1 MEEYI
6 DLCHYETQ
14 EKITVKAKKTGKAG
28 QYLAH
33 CINPGAHAHG
43 DQHASMGINTDMGVY
58 NCHVCHISGQTM
70 EKYLETHKGG
80 NYKKKSNRDHTLEVE
95 NREIKSDIM
104 QGIDTDIDNWEGY
117 DLKAKEEA
125 KSRIPFD
132 ICRLEEEEQT
142 VAMGSVVKAKIF
154 RITALR
160 DRVKITKNLI
170 KNVTKEIK
178 SKYEKEK
185 KVLTKGCPENLINL
199 IKINNKVH
207 YLFDKDGKLY
217 STETV
222 DIDER
227 TYKAK
232 QDLLL
237 NYITKSIFDVDRN
250 KVDFEELLKD
260 VERFI
265 RRHVEM
271 PNEHD
276 YFLLAL
282 WVFHTYM
289 IDLEQVTPFLFFQGE
304 FGTGKSQAGDVLKH
318 TAYKAE
324 SLTDLTPAT
333 MFRSA
338 QYYKTTFVVDEVTLV
353 GRNANPDIISL
364 IKCRYERMSAVPRI
378 DMNEKDIEDQIKN
391 YQVFG
396 PLAMGSELGLPPAI
410 KSRSIHFIMK
420 ENIREAVETMI
431 KENEKS
437 LKTAEELRNK
447 LTILRA
453 TLLDKW
459 KRKELKKLKH
469 FARRRLG
476 QILKPLYRVVMEIA
490 PEREEEFL
498 ETVKLLAKKAKKVK
512 QTSLQADVVKI
523 LLDYV
528 EDGKDF
534 IGSLDCCGL
543 LNEERSESVKTN
555 TMGLHYVMESL
566 GFESATVG
574 KKGYLINKEL
584 LKDLKE
590 QYI

>member
-1 MEEYI
+1 
-6 DLCHYETQ
+6 
-14 EKITVKAKKTGKAG
+14 
-28 QYLAH
+28 
-33 CINPGAHAHG
+33 
-43 DQHASMGINTDMGVY
+43 
-58 NCHVCHISGQTM
+58 
-70 EKYLETHKGG
+70 
-80 NYKKKSNRDHTLEVE
+80 
-95 NREIKSDIM
+95 
-104 QGIDTDIDNWEGY
+104 
-117 DLKAKEEA
+117 
-125 KSRIPFD
+125 
-132 ICRLEEEEQT
+132 
-142 VAMGSVVKAKIF
+142 
-154 RITALR
+154 
-160 DRVKITKNLI
+160 
-170 KNVTKEIK
+170 
-178 SKYEKEK
+178 
-185 KVLTKGCPENLINL
+185 
-199 IKINNKVH
+199 
-207 YLFDKDGKLY
+207 
-217 STETV
+217 
-222 DIDER
+222 
-227 TYKAK
+227 
-232 QDLLL
+232 
-237 NYITKSIFDVDRN
+237 
-250 KVDFEELLKD
+250 
-260 VERFI
+260 
-265 RRHVEM
+265 
-271 PNEHD
+271 
-276 YFLLAL
+276 
-282 WVFHTYM
+282 M

-304 FGTGKSQAGDVLKH
+304 YSTGKSQAGDVLRH
-318 TAYKAE
+318 IAYKAE
-324 SLTDLTPAT
+324 LQTDLTPAT

-338 QYYKTTFVVDEVTLV
+338 QYYKTTLVVDELTLV

-378 DMNEKDIEDQIKN
+378 DMEDKDRENQIKY

-396 PLAMGSELGLPPAI
+396 PLAMGSELGLPTAI

-420 ENIREAVETMI
+420 QNIREAVETMI
-431 KENEKS
+431 RENEKS

-453 TLLDKW
+453 TLLNRW

-476 QILKPLYRVVMEIA
+476 QILKPLYRVVMEIV
-490 PEREEEFL
+490 PSREKEFL
-498 ETVKLLAKKAKKVK
+498 ETVKLLAKKAKKIK

>member
-14 EKITVKAKKTGKAG
+14 EKITVKAKRTGKAG

-33 CINPGAHAHG
+33 CINPDHE
-43 DQHASMGINTDMGVY
+43 DRNPSMGINVIKGEY
-58 NCHVCHISGQTM
+58 NCISR
-70 EKYLETHKGG
+70 HDAKGVTWARHLRELG
-80 NYKKKSNRDHTLEVE
+80 NSKSYKKKSNRDYTLEEE
-95 NREIKSDIM
+95 NKEIKSDIM
-104 QGIDTDIDNWEGY
+104 QGIDTDINNWSGY
-117 DLKAKEEA
+117 DDTIKEEV

-142 VAMGSVVKAKIF
+142 AAMGSVVKAKIF

-160 DRVKITKNLI
+160 DRIKITKNLI
-170 KNVTKEIK
+170 KNVTKDIK
-178 SKYEKEK
+178 SKDEKEK

-217 STETV
+217 STETI

-237 NYITKSIFDVDRN
+237 NYITESIFDVDRN
-250 KVDFEELLKD
+250 KVDFEKLLKD
-260 VERFI
+260 VEIFI

-304 FGTGKSQAGDVLKH
+304 YSTGKSQAGDVLRH
-318 TAYKAE
+318 IAYKAE

-338 QYYKTTFVVDEVTLV
+338 QYYKTTLIVDEVTLV

-378 DMNEKDIEDQIKN
+378 DMEDKDKENQIKYYN
-391 YQVFG
+391 VFG
-396 PLAMGSELGLPPAI
+396 SLAMGSELGLPTAI

-420 ENIREAVETMI
+420 QNIREAVETMVR
-431 KENEKS
+431 ENEKS
-437 LKTAEELRNK
+437 LKIAEELRNK

-453 TLLDKW
+453 TLLNKW

-476 QILKPLYRVVMEIA
+476 QILKPLYRVVMEIV
-490 PEREEEFL
+490 PSREKEFL
-498 ETVKLLAKKAKKVK
+498 ETVKLLAKKAKKIK

-528 EDGKDF
+528 EDRKDF
-534 IGSLDCCGL
+534 IGSLDLCGL

-555 TMGLHYVMESL
+555 TMKLHYVMESL
-566 GFESATVG
+566 GFESATIG